1 MKKSLLFIM
10 LLVFVFSVGS
20 LYAAEMRI
28 GVVNANQIVEQ
39 SPQYDAVR
47 KSLEAE
53 FKRRDNDLVAKQ
65 KQIKTLEDKLARDG
79 AVMSAAE
86 VKRLEQD
93 IRSRRRK
100 IKSMSDEFREDLN
113 IRRNEEFNKL
123 LRKVS
128 EVVHQIGEKENID
141 LILSEGVVYA
151 SKRVNL
157 TEKVLNMLRQ
167 QYKGGKKGKK

>member
-1 MKKSLLFIM
+1 MKNSFLNIM
-10 LLVFVFSVGS
+10 LIGLMLNAGPLF
-20 LYAAEMRI
+20 AADVKI

-47 KSLEAE
+47 KSLERE
-53 FKRRDNDLVAKQ
+53 FKRRDSDLVAKQ
-65 KQIKTLEDKLARDG
+65 KQVKTLEDKLARDG

-93 IRSRRRK
+93 IRSRKRK
-100 IKSMSDEFREDLN
+100 IKSMADEFREDLN

-128 EVVHQIGEKENID
+128 EVVHQIGEQEDID
-141 LILSEGVVYA
+141 VILSEGVVYA

-157 TEKVLNMLRQ
+157 TEKVLDRLKQ
-167 QYKGGKKGKK
+167 QYRGGKK

>member
-1 MKKSLLFIM
+1 MKNSLLIM
-10 LLVFVFSVGS
+10 MLIGFVFNAGS
-20 LYAAEMRI
+20 LYAAEVKI

-47 KSLEAE
+47 KSLEKE

-65 KQIKTLEDKLARDG
+65 KQLKTLEDKLARDG

-100 IKSMSDEFREDLN
+100 IKSMADEFREDLN

-128 EVVHQIGEKENID
+128 EVVHQIGEQENID

-157 TEKVLNMLRQ
+157 TEKVLNRLKQ
-167 QYKGGKKGKK
+167 QYRGGKK

>member
-1 MKKSLLFIM
+1 MKNSLLIIILIGFM
-10 LLVFVFSVGS
+10 FNAGS
-20 LYAAEMRI
+20 LFAAEMRI

-47 KSLEAE
+47 KSLEKE
-53 FKRRDNDLVAKQ
+53 FKRRDKDLVAKQ
-65 KQIKTLEDKLARDG
+65 KQLKTLEDKLARDG

-128 EVVHQIGEKENID
+128 EVVHQIGEQENID

-157 TEKVLNMLRQ
+157 TEKVLNRLKQ
-167 QYKGGKKGKK
+167 QYKGGKK

>member
-1 MKKSLLFIM
+1 MM
-10 LLVFVFSVGS
+10 LVGFAFNAGS
-20 LYAAEMRI
+20 LFAAEMRI

-65 KQIKTLEDKLARDG
+65 KQVKTLEDKLARDG

-86 VKRLEQD
+86 IKRLEQD
-93 IRSRRRK
+93 IRSRKRK
-100 IKSMSDEFREDLN
+100 IKSMADEFREDLN

-128 EVVHQIGEKENID
+128 EVVHQIGEQENID

-157 TEKVLNMLRQ
+157 TEKVLNRLRQ
-167 QYKGGKKGKK
+167 QYKGGRK

>member
-1 MKKSLLFIM
+1 M
-10 LLVFVFSVGS
+10 LLVSLFSVGA
-20 LYAAEMRI
+20 LYAADMRI

-65 KQIKTLEDKLARDG
+65 KQIKTLETKLARDG

-93 IRSRRRK
+93 IRTRRRK

-157 TEKVLNMLRQ
+157 TEKVLNRLRQ
-167 QYKGGKKGKK
+167 QYKGGKKK

>member
-1 MKKSLLFIM
+1 VKNSLLIM
-10 LLVFVFSVGS
+10 MLIGFLFNAGA
-20 LYAAEMRI
+20 LYAAEVKI

-47 KSLEAE
+47 KSLETE

-65 KQIKTLEDKLARDG
+65 KQVKTLEDKLARDG

-93 IRSRRRK
+93 IRSRKRK
-100 IKSMSDEFREDLN
+100 IKSMADEFREDLN

-128 EVVHQIGEKENID
+128 EVVHQIGEQEDID
-141 LILSEGVVYA
+141 VILSEGVVYA

-157 TEKVLNMLRQ
+157 TEKVLDRLKQ
-167 QYKGGKKGKK
+167 QYRGGKK

>member
-1 MKKSLLFIM
+1 VKKSLLFIV
-10 LLVFVFSVGS
+10 LLGSMFSVGS

-128 EVVHQIGEKENID
+128 EVVHQIGEQENID

-157 TEKVLNMLRQ
+157 TEKVLNRLRQ
-167 QYKGGKKGKK
+167 QYKGGRKGKK

>member
-1 MKKSLLFIM
+1 MKNSLLIM
-10 LLVFVFSVGS
+10 MLIGFLFNAGA
-20 LYAAEMRI
+20 LYAAEVKI

-47 KSLEAE
+47 KSLETE

-65 KQIKTLEDKLARDG
+65 KQVKTLEDKLARDG

-93 IRSRRRK
+93 IRSRKRK
-100 IKSMSDEFREDLN
+100 IKSMADEFREDLN

-128 EVVHQIGEKENID
+128 EVVHQIGEQEDID
-141 LILSEGVVYA
+141 VILSEGVVYA

-157 TEKVLNMLRQ
+157 TEKVLDRLKQ
-167 QYKGGKKGKK
+167 QYRGGKK

>member
-1 MKKSLLFIM
+1 MKNSLLIM
-10 LLVFVFSVGS
+10 MLIGFVFNAGA
-20 LYAAEMRI
+20 LYAAEVKI

-47 KSLEAE
+47 KSLETE

-65 KQIKTLEDKLARDG
+65 KQVKTLEDKLARDG

-93 IRSRRRK
+93 IRSRKRK
-100 IKSMSDEFREDLN
+100 IKSMADEFREDLN

-128 EVVHQIGEKENID
+128 EVVHQIGEQENID

-157 TEKVLNMLRQ
+157 TEKVLERLRQ
-167 QYKGGKKGKK
+167 QYKGGKK

>member
-1 MKKSLLFIM
+1 MMLIGFLFNA
-10 LLVFVFSVGS
+10 GA
-20 LYAAEMRI
+20 LYAAEVKI

-47 KSLEAE
+47 KSLETE

-65 KQIKTLEDKLARDG
+65 KQVKTLEDKLARDG

-93 IRSRRRK
+93 IRSRKRK
-100 IKSMSDEFREDLN
+100 IKSMADEFREDLN

-128 EVVHQIGEKENID
+128 EVVHQIGEQEDID
-141 LILSEGVVYA
+141 VILSEGVVYA

-157 TEKVLNMLRQ
+157 TEKVLDRLKQ
-167 QYKGGKKGKK
+167 QYRGGKK

>member
-1 MKKSLLFIM
+1 MM
-10 LLVFVFSVGS
+10 LIGFVFNAGA
-20 LYAAEMRI
+20 LYAAEVKI

-47 KSLEAE
+47 KSLETE

-65 KQIKTLEDKLARDG
+65 KQVKTLEDKLARDG

-93 IRSRRRK
+93 IRSRKRK
-100 IKSMSDEFREDLN
+100 IKSMADEFREDLN

-128 EVVHQIGEKENID
+128 EVVHQIGEQEDID
-141 LILSEGVVYA
+141 VILSEGVVYA

-157 TEKVLNMLRQ
+157 TEKVLDRLKQ
-167 QYKGGKKGKK
+167 QYRGGKK